1 MIIVDG
7 EAFSLQ
13 RFFFFFYQT
22 FFSILWII
30 RIQELVLVRQTD
42 KQNVQQIERKLAE
55 ERRQKQSIESQLNN
69 ERNKRKQTEE
79 KLSR

>member
-1 MIIVDG
+1 MVRHSAYSD
-7 EAFSLQ
+7 
-13 RFFFFFYQT
+13 FFFFFYQT